1 MRTRTALLLALA
13 PVAVAVACAK
23 PAPSEPAA
31 SPAAPAAAQAAAPV
45 EAAPAAGSATTA
57 AAGSAPGSEW
67 GAGTVHRGAP
77 FTAATTTELTAVLA
91 APAKFAGQTVKTHGL
106 VARACAKKGCWMEL
120 QTADGKD
127 ATGMRV
133 SFKDYAFFVPLD
145 SKGATAVI
153 EGTVEVKTLSKA
165 DADHLAAEG
174 AQIVKNDKGEAI
186 ELAFVATGVE
196 LKR

>member
-31 SPAAPAAAQAAAPV
+31 SPAAQAAAAAQPASPAPAAEAAKA
-45 EAAPAAGSATTA
+45 EGAAPAN
-57 AAGSAPGSEW
+57 EW

-77 FTAATTTELTAVLA
+77 FTAATTTELSTVLA
-91 APAKFAGQTVKTHGL
+91 TPAKFAGQTVKTHGL

-145 SKGATAVI
+145 SKGATATI
-153 EGTVEVKTLSKA
+153 EGTVEVKTLSKE
-165 DADHLAAEG
+165 DAEHLAGEG
-174 AQIVKNDKGEAI
+174 AQIVKNDKGEAV